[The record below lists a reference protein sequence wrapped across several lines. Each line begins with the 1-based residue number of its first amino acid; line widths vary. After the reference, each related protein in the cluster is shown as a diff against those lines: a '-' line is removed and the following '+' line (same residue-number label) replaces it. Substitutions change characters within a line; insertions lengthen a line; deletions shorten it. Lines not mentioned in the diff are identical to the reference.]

1 MVDKLA
7 ELETQI
13 GLVNDIIR
21 HTAAEDPRMEQL
33 KELLAAMYQE
43 LAQLQPPRDKL
54 DKPLLSEDSLWQL
67 KKDN

>member
-21 HTAAEDPRMEQL
+21 HTDVKDPRMEQL
-33 KELLAAMYQE
+33 RELSAVMYQE
-43 LAQLQPPRDKL
+43 LTKLRPAMDKL
-54 DKPLLSEDSLWQL
+54 DKPLLSDDSL
-67 KKDN
+67 

>member
-21 HTAAEDPRMEQL
+21 HTDVKDPRMEQL
-33 KELLAAMYQE
+33 RELSAVMYQE
-43 LAQLQPPRDKL
+43 LTKLQPPKDKL
-54 DKPLLSEDSLWQL
+54 DKPLLSDDSL
-67 KKDN
+67 

>member
-21 HTAAEDPRMEQL
+21 HTDVKDPRMEQL
-33 KELLAAMYQE
+33 RELLEVMYQE
-43 LAQLQPPRDKL
+43 LNKLRPAMDKL
-54 DKPLLSEDSLWQL
+54 DKPLLSDDSL
-67 KKDN
+67 